1 MLCCNVTVTACLLE
15 TILSESNERERE
27 KPQPSLNLIKPS
39 DLQVT
44 DQVVRILQILFI
56 CLLIVELLIA
66 LLYFCIWNIY
76 IPKLLS
82 NTNIITTFVFSY
94 GANWNFNILYD
105 TNIHISVFYGKI
117 WSNFLHG
124 QELLVSQCV
133 FDSRK
138 KNPRDFITRPGLFS
152 PAMLSRISS
161 HVVSFLLFVS
171 RPADIPG
178 NSFPTRSRH
187 GFQFLDAAAISARSI
202 DRTWTPRP
210 FLCVHGRN
218 GPATSLSRDP
228 RNFRRDFCT
237 LLMYAVFRKKRFE
250 FSTFQRSERIS
261 RNFGFINHRS
271 EPSQSLTRFSYSIV

>member
-1 MLCCNVTVTACLLE
+1 MR
-15 TILSESNERERE
+15 ERERE
-27 KPQPSLNLIKPS
+27 KPQPSLNLIKPC
-39 DLQVT
+39 DLVT

-56 CLLIVELLIA
+56 CFLIVELLIP
-66 LLYFCIWNIY
+66 LLYFCISSIH
-76 IPKLLS
+76 ILKLIS
-82 NTNIITTFVFSY
+82 NTNIIATVVPSY
-94 GANWNFNILYD
+94 SAYWNFNIIYD
-105 TNIHISVFYGKI
+105 TNNIHINVFYGKI
-117 WSNFLHG
+117 WSNFLYG
-124 QELLVSQCV
+124 QASPVSQCV
-133 FDSRK
+133 FNSRK

-250 FSTFQRSERIS
+250 FSTFRETIIEKFQ
-261 RNFGFINHRS
+261 F
-271 EPSQSLTRFSYSIV
+271 Y

>member
-1 MLCCNVTVTACLLE
+1 MTVTACLLE
-15 TILSESNERERE
+15 TISSESNERGRERE
-27 KPQPSLNLIKPS
+27 KPQPSLNLIKPC

-44 DQVVRILQILFI
+44 DQVVRILKILFI
-56 CLLIVELLIA
+56 CFLIIELLIP
-66 LLYFCIWNIY
+66 LLCFCIWSIY
-76 IPKLLS
+76 ILKLIS
-82 NTNIITTFVFSY
+82 TTNIITKVLSSY
-94 GANWNFNILYD
+94 SANWNFNILYD
-105 TNIHISVFYGKI
+105 TNNIHINVFYGKI
-117 WSNFLHG
+117 WSNFLYG
-124 QELLVSQCV
+124 QELPVNQCV

-178 NSFPTRSRH
+178 NSFPMRSRH

-237 LLMYAVFRKKRFE
+237 LLMYAVFRKKRFK
-250 FSTFQRSERIS
+250 FSTFQRSQRIS
-261 RNFGFINHRS
+261 RNFNFINHWS
-271 EPSQSLTRFSYSIV
+271 EPLQSLTRFSYSTV

>member
-1 MLCCNVTVTACLLE
+1 MTVTACLLE
-15 TILSESNERERE
+15 TISSESNERERE
-27 KPQPSLNLIKPS
+27 RETSTFVEPNKTVRLGYRPSRPYLKNFIY
-39 DLQVT
+39 
-44 DQVVRILQILFI
+44 LFSYRWT
-56 CLLIVELLIA
+56 VNP
-66 LLYFCIWNIY
+66 LLYFCISSIH
-76 IPKLLS
+76 ILKLIS
-82 NTNIITTFVFSY
+82 NTNIIATVVPSY
-94 GANWNFNILYD
+94 SAYWNFNIIYD
-105 TNIHISVFYGKI
+105 TNNIHINVFYGKI
-117 WSNFLHG
+117 WSNFLYG
-124 QELLVSQCV
+124 QASPVSQCV

-250 FSTFQRSERIS
+250 FSTFRETIIEKFQ
-261 RNFGFINHRS
+261 F
-271 EPSQSLTRFSYSIV
+271 Y

>member
-1 MLCCNVTVTACLLE
+1 MTVTACLLE
-15 TILSESNERERE
+15 TISSESNERGRERE
-27 KPQPSLNLIKPS
+27 KPQPSLNLIKPC

-44 DQVVRILQILFI
+44 DQVVRILKILFI
-56 CLLIVELLIA
+56 CFLIIELLIP
-66 LLYFCIWNIY
+66 LLCFCIWSIY
-76 IPKLLS
+76 ILKLIS
-82 NTNIITTFVFSY
+82 TTNIITKVLSSY
-94 GANWNFNILYD
+94 SANWNFNILYD
-105 TNIHISVFYGKI
+105 TNNIHINVFYGKI
-117 WSNFLHG
+117 WSNFLYG
-124 QELLVSQCV
+124 QELPVNQCV

-250 FSTFQRSERIS
+250 FSTFQRSQRIS
-261 RNFGFINHRS
+261 RNFNFINHWS
-271 EPSQSLTRFSYSIV
+271 EPLQSLTRFSYSTV